1 MPDLP
6 LVLGF
11 DTSAGHCAVAL
22 LSGGEVIA
30 AQHVAMTKGQAEALM
45 PMIEATLSDAHAD
58 LNDLTAIGVG
68 IGPGNFT
75 GVRISVSAARGL
87 ALALGIPA
95 VGVSAL
101 EALREGH
108 DCPALCSVDAR
119 RDQLYLQRFAPGADR
134 GPALT
139 ALDDID
145 ADWALPGLTCLGSH
159 AGDLA
164 AKLGATASPTP
175 ENPAPAI
182 ARIAAR
188 RFAQNPPRPA
198 PLYLRAADAAP
209 ARETGPVLL

>member
-1 MPDLP
+1 MTDLP

-22 LSGGEVIA
+22 LAGSTVIG
-30 AQHVAMTKGQAEALM
+30 AQHVAMIKGQAEALM
-45 PMIEATLSDAHAD
+45 PMIETVMARAQAD

-95 VGVSAL
+95 VGVSLL

-108 DCPALCSVDAR
+108 DGPALCSVDAR

-134 GPALT
+134 GPVLT
-139 ALDDID
+139 AFDDID
-145 ADWALPGLTCLGSH
+145 AGWALPGLTCLGNRAS
-159 AGDLA
+159 DLA
-164 AKLGATASPTP
+164 AKLRATARPAP
-175 ENPAPAI
+175 ENPVAAI

-188 RFAQNPPRPA
+188 RFGQHPPRPA

-209 ARETGPVLL
+209 ARDTGPVLL